1 MKFSNAPRGNG
12 FLTNADNI
20 SGDQHSEQGGKLPGQ
35 CRSND
40 LYRQDKIRKGNKKM
54 KTTFVRPLFP
64 PVPFAGLLVM
74 LLIFSTGA
82 ASGADIQTPEGYTRS
97 KTLPADFLTLVPK
110 GYVLESPQMVKYGPM
125 GTVTFLAQKKIPG
138 HHSIY
143 SSEYH
148 FDLNIKEAPSQLI
161 KTQGPM
167 YRTQLEQN
175 IEKEMS
181 GRRKDDSD
189 PITGYD
195 QARLT
200 RYAWGAGITQ
210 GIIHKYM
217 GAGKSPDERDYHCV
231 YFGLMVDD
239 LSIKQFKL
247 SVSGVETLAEADQ
260 WAEKVAEKISRTGL
274 ADLSDQ

>member
-1 MKFSNAPRGNG
+1 MKNTILR
-12 FLTNADNI
+12 L
-20 SGDQHSEQGGKLPGQ
+20 
-35 CRSND
+35 
-40 LYRQDKIRKGNKKM
+40 
-54 KTTFVRPLFP
+54 LFP
-64 PVPFAGLLVM
+64 QARFAGLIVM
-74 LLIFSTGA
+74 LLIFNTGA

-97 KTLPADFLTLVPK
+97 NTLPADFLTLVPK
-110 GYVLESPQMVKYGPM
+110 GYAVESPQMVKHGPM
-125 GTVTFLAQKKIPG
+125 GNVTFFAQKKITG
-138 HHSIY
+138 RHSIY
-143 SSEYH
+143 NSEYH
-148 FDLNIKEAPSQLI
+148 FDLNIKEAPSQLT

-167 YRTQLEQN
+167 YRTQLEQT

-181 GRRKDDSD
+181 GRHKDDSD

-210 GIIHKYM
+210 RIIHKYM
-217 GAGKSPDERDYHCV
+217 GAGKSPDEIDYSCV

-274 ADLSDQ
+274 SDLSDK

>member
-1 MKFSNAPRGNG
+1 MKNTILRQFFNQALFS
-12 FLTNADNI
+12 
-20 SGDQHSEQGGKLPGQ
+20 
-35 CRSND
+35 
-40 LYRQDKIRKGNKKM
+40 
-54 KTTFVRPLFP
+54 
-64 PVPFAGLLVM
+64 GLIVM
-74 LLIFSTGA
+74 LLIFNTGA
-82 ASGADIQTPEGYTRS
+82 ASGTDIQTPEGYTRS
-97 KTLPADFLTLVPK
+97 NTLPADFLPLVPK
-110 GYVLESPQMVKYGPM
+110 GYTVESPQMVKYGPM
-125 GTVTFLAQKKIPG
+125 GDVTFFAQKKITG
-138 HHSIY
+138 RHSIY

-148 FDLNIKEAPSQLI
+148 FSLNIKESPSQLT

-167 YRTQLEQN
+167 YRIQLEQS

-181 GRRKDDSD
+181 GRHKDDSD

-195 QARLT
+195 QPRLT

-210 GIIHKYM
+210 RIIHKYM
-217 GAGKSPDERDYHCV
+217 GAGKSPDEIDYRCV

-274 ADLSDQ
+274 TDLRDK

>member
-1 MKFSNAPRGNG
+1 MKNTILR
-12 FLTNADNI
+12 L
-20 SGDQHSEQGGKLPGQ
+20 
-35 CRSND
+35 
-40 LYRQDKIRKGNKKM
+40 
-54 KTTFVRPLFP
+54 LFTQAL
-64 PVPFAGLLVM
+64 FAGLIVM
-74 LLIFSTGA
+74 LSIFNTGA
-82 ASGADIQTPEGYTRS
+82 ASGADIQTPEGSTRS
-97 KTLPADFLTLVPK
+97 NTLPADFLLLVPK
-110 GYVLESPQMVKYGPM
+110 GYAVESPQMVKYGPM
-125 GTVTFLAQKKIPG
+125 GDVTFFAQKKITG
-138 HHSIY
+138 RHSIY

-148 FDLNIKEAPSQLI
+148 FSLNIKEAPSQLT

-167 YRTQLEQN
+167 YQTQLEQS

-210 GIIHKYM
+210 RIIHKYM
-217 GAGKSPDERDYHCV
+217 GAGKSPDEIDYHCV

-260 WAEKVAEKISRTGL
+260 WAEKVAEKISRIGL
-274 ADLSDQ
+274 ADLSNK